1 MKNKLSI
8 SIIVLCIITLQPD
21 LAAGYESTTR
31 EDSSARSAY
40 VDEAYL
46 TSRQEERAR
55 MESVDDAFLTE
66 NQEEIERMN
75 RDNDARTTSA
85 AEQSERS

>member
-1 MKNKLSI
+1 MKNKVYI
-8 SIIVLCIITLQPD
+8 SVIALCIITLSLN

-55 MESVDDAFLTE
+55 MESVDDAFLTK
-66 NQEEIERMN
+66 NQEEVERMN
-75 RDNDARTTSA
+75 PDNDARTTWA
-85 AEQSERS
+85 AEQAERS